1 MKAMVGLVIA
11 ILVIFTVTLFWP
23 VHPINDSSTS
33 SVQEEKIVNS
43 VSVEVLK
50 NPTEDRTMPKLNI
63 PADEI
68 KSEQMAAEYKLLE
81 KARSDLKKQLS
92 RLKHEMWGLKFP
104 VEEAKEMNEI
114 MLNAH
119 KLIKNPDLLGAF
131 SDIESIKAE
140 LDKVIFA
147 EKALEDVKAM
157 IEQNKKST
165 NGTS

>member
-1 MKAMVGLVIA
+1 
-11 ILVIFTVTLFWP
+11 
-23 VHPINDSSTS
+23 
-33 SVQEEKIVNS
+33 
-43 VSVEVLK
+43 
-50 NPTEDRTMPKLNI
+50 
-63 PADEI
+63 
-68 KSEQMAAEYKLLE
+68 
-81 KARSDLKKQLS
+81 
-92 RLKHEMWGLKFP
+92 MWGLKFP